1 MEMRIVEL
9 MSAGT
14 SPPAAVQTQA
24 AGALQTSCK
33 AAAAADSSAA
43 AVSLVVRQIID
54 RLAAGCIENQVGERT
69 GLKWA
74 QAKPGKTDRNV

>member
-24 AGALQTSCK
+24 AGALQIQTSCK

-43 AVSLVVRQIID
+43 AVSWVGRQID
-54 RLAAGCIENQVGERT
+54 RLAVGCIENQVAEQT
-69 GLKWA
+69 GLK
-74 QAKPGKTDRNV
+74 

>member
-24 AGALQTSCK
+24 AGALQIQTSCK
-33 AAAAADSSAA
+33 AAAAADRSAA
-43 AVSLVVRQIID
+43 AVSWVGRQID
-54 RLAAGCIENQVGERT
+54 WPSVALRTRLLNRQG
-69 GLKWA
+69 
-74 QAKPGKTDRNV
+74 

>member
-14 SPPAAVQTQA
+14 SPPPAVQTQA

-33 AAAAADSSAA
+33 AAAAADRSAA
-43 AVSLVVRQIID
+43 AVSWVGRQID
-54 RLAAGCIENQVGERT
+54 WPPVAFRTRLVNGQG
-69 GLKWA
+69 
-74 QAKPGKTDRNV
+74 